1 MQHDNHDVYREKLM
15 QPEDIA
21 AVILL
26 AVTQHPRA
34 YTPVFDVYPFEN
46 VQKEDSW
53 EAKWYGSSN
62 EKKRELYRK

>member
-1 MQHDNHDVYREKLM
+1 
-15 QPEDIA
+15 
-21 AVILL
+21 VILL
-26 AVTQHPRA
+26 AVSQHPRA